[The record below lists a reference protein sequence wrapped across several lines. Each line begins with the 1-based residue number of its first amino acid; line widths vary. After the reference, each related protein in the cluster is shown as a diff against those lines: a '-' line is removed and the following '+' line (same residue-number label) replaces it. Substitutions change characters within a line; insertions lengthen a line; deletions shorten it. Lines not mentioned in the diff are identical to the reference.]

1 MNYPKVVIIIL
12 NYNGWKDTIE
22 CLESVLRNDYP
33 NYQVIVVDNGSQD
46 NSMKY
51 IKGMGRRKAGG
62 FNFNLMKWERI
73 YLTIP
78 VFAEE
83 ARERYI

>member
-1 MNYPKVVIIIL
+1 MEKHQVIQNKQGRYKNWPKVAIIIL
-12 NYNGWKDTIE
+12 NYNNWQDTIE

-51 IKGMGRRKAGG
+51 IKGGG
-62 FNFNLMKWERI
+62 GGGGEG
-73 YLTIP
+73 
-78 VFAEE
+78 
-83 ARERYI
+83 